1 PPGPY
6 DLAPASAAESAYA
19 CRFLRSD
26 IASPASNTMTPR
38 TVSATMIATTITTA
52 WPLCERRSRARIC
65 SVLREHG
72 GGRGDAQQVWRGA
85 AQKRNQAVVAVDHS
99 HDNLEAAFVLRVRVF
114 GSPGAQVA
122 WHRVAAQRASRRRAA
137 SGPGDVTKGTANT
150 SIEIARMKKRS
161 GKTSANSTSACP
173 LFCDISI
180 RSSSRM

>member
-1 PPGPY
+1 MATQCALLPPGPY

-85 AQKRNQAVVAVDHS
+85 AEKRNQAVVAVDHS

-114 GSPGAQVA
+114 GRSEEHTSELQ
-122 WHRVAAQRASRRRAA
+122 SRF
-137 SGPGDVTKGTANT
+137 DLV
-150 SIEIARMKKRS
+150 
-161 GKTSANSTSACP
+161 
-173 LFCDISI
+173 
-180 RSSSRM
+180 